1 MIAQKFGLK
10 KSLCAYGIP
19 FTIGWILIFLAKSVP
34 LILVGRVITGFCAG
48 LVSGAAP
55 SYVNDI
61 STANVRGLLGSLFQV
76 SIVCLSNF
84 SCFKYVIIIS

>member
-1 MIAQKFGLK
+1 MK
-10 KSLCAYGIP
+10 KCLCAYGIP
-19 FTIGWILIFLAKSVP
+19 FTIGWILIFFAKSVP
-34 LILVGRVITGFCAG
+34 VILVGRLITGFCAG

-76 SIVCLSNF
+76 SIIFYSIVRLS
-84 SCFKYVIIIS
+84 STS